1 MNLEV
6 MVCIDSN
13 DFDGEPKDFND
24 SNMGF
29 QRNLMVLMGI
39 ARFIEDTINFVT
51 NFVPQGLFI
60 H

>member
-1 MNLEV
+1 